1 MTDVSAPQTVVEGSS
16 QAGWVL
22 HAVWTGLGL
31 IGGGI
36 SVGIRKSKGEAVN
49 VWAACTAVVAGMAT
63 AGSCTQALVTFAKL
77 EAYWSGAVALLL
89 GLMAMG
95 FMINAVEGK
104 VPFINKF
111 MGGPKS

>member
-1 MTDVSAPQTVVEGSS
+1 MTDLPTPQSGS
-16 QAGWVL
+16 QGADVAGWTL
-22 HAVWTGLGL
+22 HLLWTGLGL

-36 SVGIRKSKGEAVN
+36 SVGIRKSKGEDVN
-49 VWAACTAVVAGMAT
+49 KWAAGTAVVAGMAT
-63 AGSCTQALVTFAKL
+63 SGTSTQALVSYAHL
-77 EAYWSGAVALLL
+77 EVYWSAAVALLL

-95 FMINAVEGK
+95 FMINVMEGK